1 MGRKRKV
8 VSVTLSD
15 EVLKKVDEACK
26 VLELSRS
33 QVVENFLQVA
43 FMDYE
48 VLKNIGLIKLANYI
62 NKLREL
68 KSKDDLDRFGL
79 TFE

>member
-26 VLELSRS
+26 VLELNRS
-33 QVVENFLQVA
+33 QVIENFLQVA

-48 VLKNIGLIKLANYI
+48 VLKKIGLIKLAKYVR
-62 NKLREL
+62 KLRES
-68 KSKDDLDRFGL
+68 KSQQDLSRFGL
-79 TFE
+79 DIE